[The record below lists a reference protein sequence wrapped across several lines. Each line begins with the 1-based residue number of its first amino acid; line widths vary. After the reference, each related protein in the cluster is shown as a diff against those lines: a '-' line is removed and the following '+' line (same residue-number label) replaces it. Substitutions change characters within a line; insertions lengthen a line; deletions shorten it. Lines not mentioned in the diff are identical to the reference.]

1 MVKIVKE
8 SVKRGCS
15 MVQKILSHNI
25 TLRVVD
31 MGYIGLPM
39 AVTFARAGFKVFGY
53 DVNKT
58 VIEKL
63 K

>member
-1 MVKIVKE
+1 
-8 SVKRGCS
+8 